1 MTDTNQ
7 LLRDA
12 QQALESARHAI
23 RNLVQTRP
31 AVQWTKWL
39 AVSGECD
46 AVNDAIAAHLAA
58 QPEAHPLT
66 TNPVV
71 RHEGLDLT
79 DKAQAAQS
87 GMVMVPRNH
96 GLCTYPHCNG
106 ERPDDGGC
114 CGRPFTSAM
123 ADAAERYWRTVG
135 TNAHPLPAQFRWSE
149 CFRAIIAAA
158 PQAVPAAEIDVRK
171 IMLGI
176 VPGADGMGHEV
187 YAKSVADVENKLSS
201 MGEELEEWQLGIRR
215 ILEAPAQ
222 PEAQSLVAA
231 PSGMVMVPREPT
243 EAWLDDVIVKAKV
256 WPKDGIHYVPEAIR
270 EAVRTYHAA
279 MIAAPQTVPQMLTD
293 EEIALAI
300 FEARVGHSP
309 FKRDGS
315 TSFRIAR
322 AAIAK
327 FCEVNGIT
335 AKGDG
340 NG

>member
-46 AVNDAIAAHLAA
+46 AVNDAIAAHLSA

-87 GMVMVPRNH
+87 GMVPLNNNDVLWLWKDGDKMLAFRH
-96 GLCTYPHCNG
+96 LYPCYSPGGDPMTLG
-106 ERPDDGGC
+106 EPWGK
-114 CGRPFTSAM
+114 AI
-123 ADAAERYWRTVG
+123 
-135 TNAHPLPAQFRWSE
+135 FRHSHD
-149 CFRAIIAAA
+149 RAAA
-158 PQAVPAAEIDVRK
+158 PQAVPWPQNTETSRLLAN
-171 IMLGI
+171 
-176 VPGADGMGHEV
+176 
-187 YAKSVADVENKLSS
+187 VADAARRLVEHADF
-201 MGEELEEWQLGIRR
+201 QLGG
-215 ILEAPAQ
+215 ILSADSRSKEI
-222 PEAQSLVAA
+222 
-231 PSGMVMVPREPT
+231 PSKAVSQ
-243 EAWLDDVIVKAKV
+243 VKAR
-256 WPKDGIHYVPEAIR
+256 H
-270 EAVRTYHAA
+270 
-279 MIAAPQTVPQMLTD
+279 
-293 EEIALAI
+293 LA
-300 FEARVGHSP
+300 SL
-309 FKRDGS
+309 RD
-315 TSFRIAR
+315 RIAELD
-322 AAIAK
+322 AAH
-327 FCEVNGIT
+327 GIT

>member
-79 DKAQAAQS
+79 DKAQAAQ
-87 GMVMVPRNH
+87 
-96 GLCTYPHCNG
+96 
-106 ERPDDGGC
+106 
-114 CGRPFTSAM
+114 
-123 ADAAERYWRTVG
+123 
-135 TNAHPLPAQFRWSE
+135 
-149 CFRAIIAAA
+149 
-158 PQAVPAAEIDVRK
+158 
-171 IMLGI
+171 
-176 VPGADGMGHEV
+176 
-187 YAKSVADVENKLSS
+187 
-201 MGEELEEWQLGIRR
+201 
-215 ILEAPAQ
+215 
-222 PEAQSLVAA
+222 
-231 PSGMVMVPREPT
+231 SGMVMVPREPT